1 MIGRRSVI
9 SIAVLCAL
17 VVSAFA
23 AATANAEQK
32 AFLCST
38 TPATKEFKDEHCLT
52 KGTGAENVRAHE
64 AVAEKEK
71 IEITGTNA
79 KTESSTTAASVA
91 KLAGTISGIET
102 EVQCTTVG
110 GSGELTNAAASV
122 TGNGTIEYTGCT
134 VTKPAGRGCVVTG
147 GAVTTK
153 KLAATTVGQT
163 AGNLKFSPFE
173 GTQFAVIPI
182 ASCLE
187 NSPPANSYPVTGS
200 LIGTVTG
207 ATTSTTVEGVKT
219 QGTLKFGGQVAG
231 LGGAITIS
239 KKSSFPV
246 VLT

>member
-9 SIAVLCAL
+9 GIAVLCAL

-38 TPATKEFKDEHCLT
+38 SATTKEFKDEHCLN
-52 KGTGAENVRAHE
+52 KGSGAENVRGHE
-64 AVAEKEK
+64 SVTGT
-71 IEITGTNA
+71 INITGTNA
-79 KTESSTTAASVA
+79 KTESSTAAASTA

-207 ATTSTTVEGVKT
+207 ATTSTTVEGVKG

-239 KKSSFPV
+239 KASSFPV